1 MFVPF
6 FLNNI
11 YNRYLTEQ
19 AQNTWLFLQAMIYF
33 CDCKQW
39 RRNQQRNQ
47 QKTQKRECNIE
58 KTKQRRRFSESEKK
72 CILSPIPQQW

>member
-1 MFVPF
+1 
-6 FLNNI
+6 
-11 YNRYLTEQ
+11 
-19 AQNTWLFLQAMIYF
+19 MIYF